1 MDFGAHLPLMDFG
14 GHPYTLDHL
23 IAYTKAAAQL
33 GFVALSVNDHM
44 VFSVPWLDGP
54 VALAAVMEHSAQMTL
69 ATTVALAVVRGP
81 VPIAKTLGAIDRLSG
96 GRLVVAV
103 GPGSSAD
110 DYAAVGLDFS
120 ERWERFDESIGA
132 LRALWRPNSAPF
144 VGRFYST
151 EGVSLEPLPAQP
163 GGPPIWVGSWGSDV
177 GLRRVARLA
186 DGWLAS
192 AYNTTPELFGQ
203 AWVTLRATLADHG
216 KPADTFPNA
225 LATMW
230 CYITDDRVEADR
242 ILRERVVPT
251 VHRPEDMLRERLPIG
266 PPELFAEKLTAFA
279 KAGVQRVFIW
289 PVADEIQQLDRFWND
304 VRPLV
309 TVT

>member
-1 MDFGAHLPLMDFG
+1 MEFGVHLPLMDFG

-33 GFVALSVNDHM
+33 GFTALSVNDHM

-54 VALAAVMEHSAQMTL
+54 VALAAVMEHSAKMAL

-81 VPIAKTLGAIDRLSG
+81 VPVAKTLAAIDRLSG
-96 GRLVVAV
+96 GRLLVAV
-103 GPGSSAD
+103 GPGSSPD
-110 DYAAVGLDFS
+110 DYAALGLDFS
-120 ERWERFDESIGA
+120 ERWQRFDEAIAA
-132 LRALWRPNSAPF
+132 LRALWRPDSAPF

-151 EGVSLEPLPAQP
+151 EGLSLEPLPAQP

-203 AWVTLRATLADHG
+203 AWLTLRSKLADHG
-216 KPADTFPNA
+216 KTPDTFPNA

-230 CYITDDRVEADR
+230 CYITEDSDEADR
-242 ILRERVVPT
+242 ILKERVVPT

-266 PPELFAEKLTAFA
+266 PAELFAEKLTAFA

-289 PVADEIQQLDRFWND
+289 PVADEVNQLDRFWNE

-309 TVT
+309 AAT